1 MKALYLV
8 VMLSISYQLNA
19 SSLDDID
26 CTSKIDAAYFNSA
39 YFKNREVIFSSSK
52 ADLELKNLMTKRF
65 NTRGELTLKDLD
77 RLFEWDRINNM
88 KYIYKILDLMDRN
101 YLINKKN
108 VEDFLK
114 YEIKFNSYCEGLNHN
129 V

>member
-1 MKALYLV
+1 MKVLYLTII
-8 VMLSISYQLNA
+8 LSISYQLNA
-19 SSLDDID
+19 SSNAID
-26 CTSKIDAAYFNSA
+26 CTSEIDTAYFNSA
-39 YFKNREVIFSSSK
+39 YYKNREIIFSSSK
-52 ADLELKNLMTKRF
+52 ADLELKNLMTKRL
-65 NTRGELTLKDLD
+65 NITGVLSLKDLD
-77 RLFEWDRINNM
+77 SLFEWDRINNM

-114 YEIKFNSYCEGLNHN
+114 YEAEFNGHCEGLNHN

>member
-1 MKALYLV
+1 MKVLYLTII
-8 VMLSISYQLNA
+8 LSISYQLNA
-19 SSLDDID
+19 SSNAID
-26 CTSKIDAAYFNSA
+26 CTSEIDIAYFNSA
-39 YFKNREVIFSSSK
+39 YYKNREIIFSSSK
-52 ADLELKNLMTKRF
+52 ADLELKNLMTKRL
-65 NTRGELTLKDLD
+65 NITGVLSLKDLD
-77 RLFEWDRINNM
+77 SLFEWDRINNM

-114 YEIKFNSYCEGLNHN
+114 YEAEFNSHCEGVNHN

>member
-1 MKALYLV
+1 MKVLYLTII
-8 VMLSISYQLNA
+8 LSISYQLNA
-19 SSLDDID
+19 SSNAID
-26 CTSKIDAAYFNSA
+26 CTSEIDTAYFNSA
-39 YFKNREVIFSSSK
+39 YFKNREIIFSSSK
-52 ADLELKNLMTKRF
+52 ADLELKNLMTKRL
-65 NTRGELTLKDLD
+65 NITGVLSLKDLD
-77 RLFEWDRINNM
+77 SLFEWDRINNM

-114 YEIKFNSYCEGLNHN
+114 YEAEFNSHCEGLNHN

>member
-1 MKALYLV
+1 MKVLYLTII
-8 VMLSISYQLNA
+8 LSISYQLNA
-19 SSLDDID
+19 SSNAID
-26 CTSKIDAAYFNSA
+26 CTSEIDTAYFNSA
-39 YFKNREVIFSSSK
+39 NYKNREIIFSSSK
-52 ADLELKNLMTKRF
+52 ADLELKALMINKLNIT
-65 NTRGELTLKDLD
+65 GVLTLKDLD
-77 RLFEWDRINNM
+77 SLFEWDRINNM

-114 YEIKFNSYCEGLNHN
+114 YEVEFNSHCEGLNHN

>member
-1 MKALYLV
+1 MRVLCLTII
-8 VMLSISYQLNA
+8 LSISYQLNA
-19 SSLDDID
+19 SSNAID
-26 CTSKIDAAYFNSA
+26 CTSEIDTAYFNSA
-39 YFKNREVIFSSSK
+39 YYKNREIIFSSSK
-52 ADLELKNLMTKRF
+52 ADLELKNLMTKRLKI
-65 NTRGELTLKDLD
+65 TGVLSLKDLD
-77 RLFEWDRINNM
+77 SLFEWDRINNM

-114 YEIKFNSYCEGLNHN
+114 YEAEFNSHCEGLNHN

>member
-1 MKALYLV
+1 MKVLYLTII
-8 VMLSISYQLNA
+8 LSISYQLNA
-19 SSLDDID
+19 SSLDGID
-26 CTSKIDAAYFNSA
+26 CTSKVDAAYFNSD
-39 YFKNREVIFSSSK
+39 YFKNREIIFSSSK
-52 ADLELKNLMTKRF
+52 ADLELKNLMTKRL
-65 NTRGELTLKDLD
+65 NITGVLSLKDLD
-77 RLFEWDRINNM
+77 SLFEWDRINNM

-114 YEIKFNSYCEGLNHN
+114 YEAEFNSHCEGLNHN

>member
-1 MKALYLV
+1 MKVLCPAIILT
-8 VMLSISYQLNA
+8 ISYQLNA
-19 SSLDDID
+19 SSNAID
-26 CTSKIDAAYFNSA
+26 CTSEIDTAYFNSTN
-39 YFKNREVIFSSSK
+39 YKNREIIFSSSK
-52 ADLELKNLMTKRF
+52 ADLELKNLMTKRL
-65 NTRGELTLKDLD
+65 NITGVLSLKDLD
-77 RLFEWDRINNM
+77 SLFEWDRINNM

>member
-1 MKALYLV
+1 MKVLYLTII
-8 VMLSISYQLNA
+8 LCISYQLNA
-19 SSLDDID
+19 SSNAID
-26 CTSKIDAAYFNSA
+26 CTSEIDTAYFNSA
-39 YFKNREVIFSSSK
+39 YYKNREIIFSSSE
-52 ADLELKNLMTKRF
+52 ADLELKNLMTKRL
-65 NTRGELTLKDLD
+65 NITGVLTLKDLD
-77 RLFEWDRINNM
+77 SLFEWDRINNM

-114 YEIKFNSYCEGLNHN
+114 YEAEFNNHCEGLNHN

>member
-1 MKALYLV
+1 MRLLYLV
-8 VMLSISYQLNA
+8 LIFSISYQLNA
-19 SSLDDID
+19 SSSDDID
-26 CTSKIDAAYFNSA
+26 CTGEIDTAYFNSA

-52 ADLELKNLMTKRF
+52 ADLELKALMIKKLNLT
-65 NTRGELTLKDLD
+65 GVLTLKDLD
-77 RLFEWDRINNM
+77 SLFEWDRINNM

-114 YEIKFNSYCEGLNHN
+114 YEVKFNSYCEG
-129 V
+129 

>member
-1 MKALYLV
+1 MKLLYLV
-8 VMLSISYQLNA
+8 LIFSISYQLNA
-19 SSLDDID
+19 SSSDDID
-26 CTSKIDAAYFNSA
+26 CTGEIDAAYFNSA

-52 ADLELKNLMTKRF
+52 ADLELKDLMIKKLNLT
-65 NTRGELTLKDLD
+65 GVLTLKDLD
-77 RLFEWDRINNM
+77 SLFEWDRINNM

-114 YEIKFNSYCEGLNHN
+114 YEVKFNSYCEG
-129 V
+129 

>member
-1 MKALYLV
+1 MKLLCLV
-8 VMLSISYQLNA
+8 LIFSISYQLNA
-19 SSLDDID
+19 SSSDDID
-26 CTSKIDAAYFNSA
+26 CTGEIDAAYFNSA

-52 ADLELKNLMTKRF
+52 ADLELKALMIKKLNLT
-65 NTRGELTLKDLD
+65 GVLTLKDLD
-77 RLFEWDRINNM
+77 SLFEWDRINNM

-114 YEIKFNSYCEGLNHN
+114 YEVKFNSYCEG
-129 V
+129 

>member
-1 MKALYLV
+1 MC
-8 VMLSISYQLNA
+8 ISYQLNA
-19 SSLDDID
+19 SSNAID
-26 CTSKIDAAYFNSA
+26 CTSEIDTAYFNSA
-39 YFKNREVIFSSSK
+39 YYKNREIIFSSSE
-52 ADLELKNLMTKRF
+52 ADLELKNLMTKRL
-65 NTRGELTLKDLD
+65 NITGLLTLKDLD
-77 RLFEWDRINNM
+77 SLFEWDRINNM

>member
-1 MKALYLV
+1 MRLLYLV
-8 VMLSISYQLNA
+8 LIFSISYQLNA
-19 SSLDDID
+19 SSSDDID
-26 CTSKIDAAYFNSA
+26 CTGEIDAAYFNSA

-52 ADLELKNLMTKRF
+52 ADLELKALMIKKLNIT
-65 NTRGELTLKDLD
+65 GVLTLKDLD
-77 RLFEWDRINNM
+77 SLFEWDRINNM

-114 YEIKFNSYCEGLNHN
+114 YEAEFNSHCEG
-129 V
+129 

>member
-1 MKALYLV
+1 MKLLYLV
-8 VMLSISYQLNA
+8 LIFSISYQLNA
-19 SSLDDID
+19 SSSDDID
-26 CTSKIDAAYFNSA
+26 CTGEIDAAYFNSA

-52 ADLELKNLMTKRF
+52 ADLELKALMIKKLNLT
-65 NTRGELTLKDLD
+65 GVLTLKDLD
-77 RLFEWDRINNM
+77 SLFEWDRINNM

-114 YEIKFNSYCEGLNHN
+114 YEVKFNSYCEG
-129 V
+129 

>member
-1 MKALYLV
+1 MKVLYLTII
-8 VMLSISYQLNA
+8 LSISYQLNA
-19 SSLDDID
+19 SSNAID
-26 CTSKIDAAYFNSA
+26 CTSEIDTAYFNSA
-39 YFKNREVIFSSSK
+39 YYKNREIIFSSSK
-52 ADLELKNLMTKRF
+52 ADLELKNLMTKRLKI
-65 NTRGELTLKDLD
+65 TGVLSLKDLD
-77 RLFEWDRINNM
+77 SLFEWDRINNM

-114 YEIKFNSYCEGLNHN
+114 YEAEFNSHCEGLNHN

>member
-1 MKALYLV
+1 MRLLYLV
-8 VMLSISYQLNA
+8 LIFSISYQLNA
-19 SSLDDID
+19 SSSDDID
-26 CTSKIDAAYFNSA
+26 CTGEIDAAYFNSA

-52 ADLELKNLMTKRF
+52 ADLELKALMIKKLNLT
-65 NTRGELTLKDLD
+65 GVLTLKDLD
-77 RLFEWDRINNM
+77 SLFEWDRINNM

-114 YEIKFNSYCEGLNHN
+114 YEVKFNSYCEG
-129 V
+129 

>member
-1 MKALYLV
+1 MRLLYLV
-8 VMLSISYQLNA
+8 LIFSISYQLNA
-19 SSLDDID
+19 SSSDDID
-26 CTSKIDAAYFNSA
+26 CTGEIDAAYFNSA

-52 ADLELKNLMTKRF
+52 ADLELKALMIKKLNLT
-65 NTRGELTLKDLD
+65 GVLTLKDLD
-77 RLFEWDRINNM
+77 SLFEWDRINNM

-114 YEIKFNSYCEGLNHN
+114 YEAEFNSHCEG
-129 V
+129 

>member
-1 MKALYLV
+1 MKVLCLTII
-8 VMLSISYQLNA
+8 LTISYQLNA
-19 SSLDDID
+19 SSNAID
-26 CTSKIDAAYFNSA
+26 CTSEIDTAYFNSA
-39 YFKNREVIFSSSK
+39 YYKNREIIFSSSK
-52 ADLELKNLMTKRF
+52 ADLELKNLMTKR
-65 NTRGELTLKDLD
+65 LKITGVLSLKNLD
-77 RLFEWDRINNM
+77 SLFEWDRINNM

-114 YEIKFNSYCEGLNHN
+114 YEAEFNSHCEGLNHN

>member
-1 MKALYLV
+1 MRLLYLV
-8 VMLSISYQLNA
+8 LIFSISYQLNA
-19 SSLDDID
+19 SSSDDID
-26 CTSKIDAAYFNSA
+26 CTGEIDAAYFNSA

-52 ADLELKNLMTKRF
+52 ADLELKALMINKLNIT
-65 NTRGELTLKDLD
+65 GVLTLKDLD
-77 RLFEWDRINNM
+77 SLFEWDRINNM

-114 YEIKFNSYCEGLNHN
+114 YEVKFNSYCEG
-129 V
+129 

>member
-1 MKALYLV
+1 MKVLYLTII
-8 VMLSISYQLNA
+8 LSISYQLNA
-19 SSLDDID
+19 SSNAID
-26 CTSKIDAAYFNSA
+26 CTSEIDTAYFNSA
-39 YFKNREVIFSSSK
+39 YYKNREIIFSSSK
-52 ADLELKNLMTKRF
+52 ADLELKNLMTKRL
-65 NTRGELTLKDLD
+65 NITGVLSLKDLD
-77 RLFEWDRINNM
+77 SLFEWDRINNM

-114 YEIKFNSYCEGLNHN
+114 YEAAFNSHCEGLNHN

>member
-1 MKALYLV
+1 MKVLYLTII
-8 VMLSISYQLNA
+8 LSISYQLNA
-19 SSLDDID
+19 SSNAID
-26 CTSKIDAAYFNSA
+26 CTSEIDTAYFNSA
-39 YFKNREVIFSSSK
+39 YYKNREIIFSSSK
-52 ADLELKNLMTKRF
+52 ADLELKNLMTKRL
-65 NTRGELTLKDLD
+65 NITGVLSLKDLD
-77 RLFEWDRINNM
+77 SLFEWDRINNM

-114 YEIKFNSYCEGLNHN
+114 YEAEFNSHCEGVNHN

>member
-1 MKALYLV
+1 MRVLCLTII
-8 VMLSISYQLNA
+8 LSISYQLNA
-19 SSLDDID
+19 SSNAID
-26 CTSKIDAAYFNSA
+26 STSEIDTAYFNSA
-39 YFKNREVIFSSSK
+39 NYKNREIIFSSSK
-52 ADLELKNLMTKRF
+52 ADLELKNLMTKRL
-65 NTRGELTLKDLD
+65 NITGVLSLKDLD
-77 RLFEWDRINNM
+77 SLFEWDRINNM

-114 YEIKFNSYCEGLNHN
+114 YEAEFNSHCEGLNHN

>member
-1 MKALYLV
+1 MKVLCLAIILT
-8 VMLSISYQLNA
+8 ISYQLNA
-19 SSLDDID
+19 SSNAID
-26 CTSKIDAAYFNSA
+26 CTSEIDTAYFNSA
-39 YFKNREVIFSSSK
+39 YYKNREIIFSSSK
-52 ADLELKNLMTKRF
+52 ADLELKNLMTKRL
-65 NTRGELTLKDLD
+65 NITGVLSLKDLD
-77 RLFEWDRINNM
+77 SLFEWDRINNM

-114 YEIKFNSYCEGLNHN
+114 YEAEFNSHCEGVNHN

>member
-1 MKALYLV
+1 MKVLYLTII
-8 VMLSISYQLNA
+8 LSISYQLNA
-19 SSLDDID
+19 SSNAID
-26 CTSKIDAAYFNSA
+26 CTSEIDTAYFNSA
-39 YFKNREVIFSSSK
+39 YYKNREIIFSSSK
-52 ADLELKNLMTKRF
+52 ADLELKNLMTKRLKI
-65 NTRGELTLKDLD
+65 TGVLSLKDLD
-77 RLFEWDRINNM
+77 SLFEWDRINNM

-114 YEIKFNSYCEGLNHN
+114 YKAGFNSHCEDVNHN

>member
-1 MKALYLV
+1 MRVLCLTII
-8 VMLSISYQLNA
+8 LSISYQLNA
-19 SSLDDID
+19 SSNAID
-26 CTSKIDAAYFNSA
+26 CTSEIDTAYFNSA
-39 YFKNREVIFSSSK
+39 NYKNREIIFSSSK
-52 ADLELKNLMTKRF
+52 ADLELKNLMTKRL
-65 NTRGELTLKDLD
+65 NITGVLSLKDLD
-77 RLFEWDRINNM
+77 SLFEWDRINNM

-114 YEIKFNSYCEGLNHN
+114 YEAGFNSHCEDVNHN